1 MYGAETLPA
10 ISTGTDLVTVS
21 KKMMTVKDAEMDEGK
36 PKGVLSGSLGALAK
50 SMSVLVQSNLLQNE
64 ILLSIKDAILGTP
77 QERKEDSISAGD
89 TDKPPKEKGPGI
101 LSRVMG
107 GLKGAFSSLM
117 PKKRWIHGHTTEAWS
132 CCRRCCII
140 EVFW

>member
-50 SMSVLVQSNLLQNE
+50 SMSVLV
-64 ILLSIKDAILGTP
+64 
-77 QERKEDSISAGD
+77 
-89 TDKPPKEKGPGI
+89 
-101 LSRVMG
+101 
-107 GLKGAFSSLM
+107 
-117 PKKRWIHGHTTEAWS
+117 
-132 CCRRCCII
+132 
-140 EVFW
+140 

>member
-1 MYGAETLPA
+1 MYGAETLPGF
-10 ISTGTDLVTVS
+10 ISTGKRFSKSMLVS
-21 KKMMTVKDAEMDEGK
+21 KSNDPEWIKPMPRTYEGNDQT
-36 PKGVLSGSLGALAK
+36 GVLSGSLGALAK

-101 LSRVMG
+101 LIKE
-107 GLKGAFSSLM
+107 L
-117 PKKRWIHGHTTEAWS
+117 WED
-132 CCRRCCII
+132 
-140 EVFW
+140 